1 MKMTDYSAVHLKECK
16 H

>member
-1 MKMTDYSAVHLKECK
+1 MKMTDYPAVHLKECK